1 MKYAIE
7 QLWTDRTAFEIV
19 REVSDKTIEIR
30 PMEQDFKW
38 ENGYASK
45 QIWHFISRP
54 DYETFRIRLS
64 KKGYWVSK
72 GRKFF
77 LSDKPQAYYDPSF

>member
-7 QLWTDRTAFEIV
+7 QLWTDRSAFEIV

-38 ENGYASK
+38 QNGYGSQ
-45 QIWHFISRP
+45 QIWSFISCP
-54 DYETFRIRLS
+54 DCPAIRIRKS

-77 LSDKPQAYYDPSF
+77 LSEKPQAYYDPSF